1 MRDWIVGASALLSAG
16 AAQGEVRPGWLI
28 YPLPKGAELRY
39 LPLAVTL
46 KDYPKQA
53 LRAGDEG
60 TSILSLQVDTSGSV
74 EGCTTARSSGSPLLD
89 EQACR
94 LYRER
99 GRFELRGI
107 SGPVTVQAPVKWV
120 LVD

>member
-1 MRDWIVGASALLSAG
+1 MRDWIIGASALLSAG
-16 AAQGEVRPGWLI
+16 AAQGEVGPGWLI
-28 YPLPKGAELRY
+28 YPLPEGAELRY
-39 LPLAVTL
+39 LPLVVTL

-53 LRAGDEG
+53 RRSGDEG
-60 TSILSLQVDTSGSV
+60 TSLLSLQIDTSGRLKV
-74 EGCTTARSSGSPLLD
+74 CTTARSSGSPLLD

-99 GRFELRGI
+99 GRFELRGT
-107 SGPVTVQAPVKWV
+107 SEPVTVQAPVKWV

>member
-1 MRDWIVGASALLSAG
+1 MRDWIIGASVLLSAA
-16 AAQGEVRPGWLI
+16 AAQGEVGPGWLT
-28 YPLPKGAELRY
+28 YPLPEGAELRY
-39 LPLAVTL
+39 LPLVVAL

-53 LRAGDEG
+53 RRSGDEG
-60 TSILSLQVDTSGSV
+60 ISLLSLQIDTSGRLI
-74 EGCTTARSSGSPLLD
+74 GCTTAQSSGSPLLD

-107 SGPVTVQAPVKWV
+107 SNQ
-120 LVD
+120 